1 MAFMTHGNV
10 IFDILEPQAFNKY
23 STLEMGPGG
32 PISSWRP
39 SGLLEFTK
47 KYKNKKKSKKYHRE
61 IPGSKTRPPYSLLG
75 MVYVDVHAT
84 KSSILK
90 HQKLICATLLQFLTL
105 L

>member
-47 KYKNKKKSKKYHRE
+47 KYKNKKNIQKISQRNPRVE
-61 IPGSKTRPPYSLLG
+61 NSAPLLPFRYG
-75 MVYVDVHAT
+75 
-84 KSSILK
+84 LCG
-90 HQKLICATLLQFLTL
+90 CACH
-105 L
+105 